1 MKDNLTPEQRAC
13 IQEATQALERLR
25 DLMPV
30 EDTQEDTQ
38 EDTRELANLTP
49 EDVFMIVTCNGQRE
63 MTLQRFKDALI
74 RLNPPPPPQSI
85 HRRCSRCGGAVYSQV
100 DAVCKFCI
108 AKIFEPKPKQP
119 DYFKTCAVC
128 KHASA
133 GATFCMMYNKQIDRE
148 LGPDCEQFLP

>member
-1 MKDNLTPEQRAC
+1 MKDNLTPEQRTC

-63 MTLQRFKDALI
+63 MTLQRFKDAI
-74 RLNPPPPPQSI
+74 RHLTI
-85 HRRCSRCGGAVYSQV
+85 
-100 DAVCKFCI
+100 
-108 AKIFEPKPKQP
+108 
-119 DYFKTCAVC
+119 
-128 KHASA
+128 
-133 GATFCMMYNKQIDRE
+133 
-148 LGPDCEQFLP
+148 